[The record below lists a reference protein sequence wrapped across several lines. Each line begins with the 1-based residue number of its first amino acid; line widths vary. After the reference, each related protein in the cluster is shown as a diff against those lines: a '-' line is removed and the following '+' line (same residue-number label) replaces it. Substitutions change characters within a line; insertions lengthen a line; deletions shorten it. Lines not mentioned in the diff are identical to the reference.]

1 MPLRNRVT
9 PLSAIEAVPARGLFT
24 GNRGVLHDDRRRLVT
39 DRWRTKAWIV
49 CSLTWKG
56 VRRVP
61 MTPRRWTELFFLD
74 EAVALAAG
82 HRPCAYCRRPAF
94 RAFLAAWGGEPRA
107 PALDA
112 ALHADR
118 VPPLR
123 GHPRPTARLGD
134 LPAGAF
140 VIYTGVPHLVT
151 ASGLRRWTHFGYQP
165 GPAPP
170 ADAAVEVVTP
180 AASVAALRGGYRPV
194 LHPTAGG

>member
-9 PLSAIEAVPARGLFT
+9 PLSGIEATPARGLFT

-49 CSLTWKG
+49 CSLAWKG

-94 RAFLAAWGGEPRA
+94 REFLAAAGFERA
-107 PALDA
+107 PHLDA

-118 VPPLR
+118 VPPLD
-123 GHPRPTARLGD
+123 GEPRPTAPLGEVA
-134 LPAGAF
+134 AGSF
-140 VIYTGVPHLVT
+140 VLWDDWPHLVT
-151 ASGLRRWTHFGYQP
+151 AAGLLRWTHFGYDP
-165 GPAPP
+165 GPRP
-170 ADAAVEVVTP
+170 AAGERVAVVTP
-180 AASVAALRGGYRPV
+180 GASVAALRGGYRPV
-194 LHPTAGG
+194 LHPSAGG

>member
-9 PLSAIEAVPARGLFT
+9 PLSAVEAVPARGLFT
-24 GNRGVLHDDRRRLVT
+24 GNRGVLHDDRRQLVT

-49 CSLTWKG
+49 CTLTWKG

-94 RAFLAAWGGEPRA
+94 REFLAASGFERA

-118 VPPLR
+118 VPPLN
-123 GHPRPTARLGD
+123 GGAA
-134 LPAGAF
+134 AG
-140 VIYTGVPHLVT
+140 
-151 ASGLRRWTHFGYQP
+151 RR
-165 GPAPP
+165 
-170 ADAAVEVVTP
+170 
-180 AASVAALRGGYRPV
+180 S
-194 LHPTAGG
+194 

>member
-9 PLSAIEAVPARGLFT
+9 PLSAIEAVPARGLVT
-24 GNRGVLHDDRRRLVT
+24 GNRGVLHDDRRRLVS

-49 CSLTWKG
+49 CALAWKG

-94 RAFLAAWGGEPRA
+94 RAYLTAWGGEPRA
-107 PALDA
+107 PAVDA
-112 ALHADR
+112 ALHAER
-118 VPPLR
+118 VPPLD
-123 GHPRPTARLGD
+123 GAPRPVARLGD

-140 VIYTGVPHLVT
+140 VLWAGEPHLV
-151 ASGLRRWTHFGYQP
+151 AAGGLLRWTHFGYEP
-165 GPAPP
+165 GPVVS
-170 ADAAVEVVTP
+170 ADMVAEVVTP
-180 AASVAALRGGYRPV
+180 GPSVAALRGGYRPL
-194 LHPTAGG
+194 LHPSADR